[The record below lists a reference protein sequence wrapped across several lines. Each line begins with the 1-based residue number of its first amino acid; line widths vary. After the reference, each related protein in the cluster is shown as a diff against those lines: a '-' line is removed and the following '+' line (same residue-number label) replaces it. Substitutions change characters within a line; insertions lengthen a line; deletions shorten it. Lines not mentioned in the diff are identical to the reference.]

1 MEKSHFAVSRFSL
14 PFHFIPFHKLERR
27 RKREERK
34 GFWSVQEYSI
44 LWGIFLYPLLLC
56 NFFFFNK
63 FDIIRWIELD
73 QIGLN
78 RPKKTNMDQC
88 GLNSFCSFFFFS
100 FILLMSHLSF
110 WFVFIFFVF
119 NRYSNVKD

>member
-34 GFWSVQEYSI
+34 GFWSVHEYSI

-88 GLNSFCSFFFFS
+88 GLNSFCSFFFFFFYS
-100 FILLMSHLSF
+100 FNESSLLLICF
-110 WFVFIFFVF
+110 YFFCI
-119 NRYSNVKD
+119 